1 MMLRIALVVCMTL
14 FATLGSARAQVQLSL
29 VEGAACAQSAAHIEA
44 LEKYNNSVHDEIGDS
59 QASNGRNTRNSESA
73 LILHFERMVAFRSDL
88 ISQYELIC
96 ARGSMAYTDYRKVC
110 RPQSSGMSF
119 EDTVFCKP
127 LKEFEQ

>member
-1 MMLRIALVVCMTL
+1 MLRIIIVSGFLV
-14 FATLGSARAQVQLSL
+14 FATSFQANAQFKLSI

-59 QASNGRNTRNSESA
+59 QASNDRNVRNSANA
-73 LILHFERMVAFRSDL
+73 LLLHFERMVAYRQEL
-88 ISQYELIC
+88 ISQYELVC
-96 ARGSMAYTDYRKVC
+96 ARGTMEYTEYRQVC
-110 RPQSSGMSF
+110 RPQSSGISF

>member
-1 MMLRIALVVCMTL
+1 MVRIFLVSMIL
-14 FATLGSARAQVQLSL
+14 ILGASAPAVAQFKLSI

-59 QASNGRNTRNSESA
+59 QASNDRNVRNSAQA
-73 LILHFERMVAFRSDL
+73 LLVHFNRMVAFRQKL
-88 ISQYELIC
+88 ISQYDLLC
-96 ARGSMAYTDYRKVC
+96 ARGTMEYTEYRKVC
-110 RPQSSGMSF
+110 RPQSSGISF